1 MASRSI
7 NDIFTYIKRIQMII
21 YGVVL
26 LAACYI
32 IGQIIGE
39 GLGIL
44 LGVDAN
50 IGGVGFAMLF
60 LMLSTD
66 WLQRRGYLGTDAEK
80 GIQFWS
86 QMYIPIIVAMAATQ
100 NVKAA
105 VSSGMVAILAGI
117 IPVAISFWAIPF
129 LSKTFKKTEH

>member
-1 MASRSI
+1 
-7 NDIFTYIKRIQMII
+7 MII
-21 YGVVL
+21 YGVAL

-32 IGQIIGE
+32 IGQILGE
-39 GLGIL
+39 GLGII
-44 LGVDAN
+44 LGIEAN
-50 IGGVGFAMLF
+50 IGGVGFAMLL

-80 GIQFWS
+80 GIGFWS

-105 VSSGMVAILAGI
+105 VSNGLVAILAGLV
-117 IPVAISFWAIPF
+117 PVAISFWAIPF
-129 LSKTFKKTEH
+129 LSKTFKKTEP